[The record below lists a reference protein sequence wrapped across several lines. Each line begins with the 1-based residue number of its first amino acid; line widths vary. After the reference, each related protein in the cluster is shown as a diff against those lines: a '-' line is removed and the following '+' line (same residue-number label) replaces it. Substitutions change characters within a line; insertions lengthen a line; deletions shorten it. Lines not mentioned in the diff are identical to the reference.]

1 VIFLRILFN
10 KFNKLLCYEYFSSEQ
25 NERNIERER
34 EKERGEIERR
44 EEEKREKERREEK
57 RKEKERREKRNNNN
71 RQNDL
76 ARLLGKL
83 QYLFYC
89 SIEIIFMRIFSL
101 RARRKKYREE
111 KREGEERK

>member
-1 VIFLRILFN
+1 MRILF
-10 KFNKLLCYEYFSSEQ
+10 KNKLLCYGYFYSEQ

-34 EKERGEIERR
+34 EKERREIERR
-44 EEEKREKERREEK
+44 EEA

-83 QYLFYC
+83 QYFIVQL
-89 SIEIIFMRIFSL
+89 
-101 RARRKKYREE
+101 K
-111 KREGEERK
+111 